1 MRSGFFIGLLM
12 GTAGSLM
19 LIQSEKVQKAL
30 KSMRK

>member
-12 GTAGSLM
+12 GTASSLM